1 MRADVRAHNGG
12 RTDAVA
18 AALAQYG
25 PVRAAVVGQY
35 GEASTDV
42 HELFDIAVERATR
55 DSWRFLGARSQAEA
69 RSYFASSMR
78 RAWGVAFVREMARH
92 RVSRLCYVG
101 TTRRAGARA
110 ARAQADG
117 RLAAW
122 AMRSH
127 SEFAAYAA
135 RAGGA
140 RGGPCGA
147 VAARWVSGSRACGA
161 WPACREG
168 LRPRMMACL
177 RSRVC
182 PREDVCVRA
191 SRPVRRV
198 SRPASGP
205 V

>member
-1 MRADVRAHNGG
+1 MKVPPAWCRRALLYFLLVIGCSVSVCRRRITYLNG
-12 RTDAVA
+12 R
-18 AALAQYG
+18 
-25 PVRAAVVGQY
+25 

-42 HELFDIAVERATR
+42 HELLDIAVERATR

-110 ARAQADG
+110 ARAQAAG
-117 RLAAW
+117 RLATW

-140 RGGPCGA
+140 RAAGP
-147 VAARWVSGSRACGA
+147 AARW
-161 WPACREG
+161 
-168 LRPRMMACL
+168 PR
-177 RSRVC
+177 
-182 PREDVCVRA
+182 
-191 SRPVRRV
+191 
-198 SRPASGP
+198 GG
-205 V
+205 

>member
-1 MRADVRAHNGG
+1 MAQRAARVHRDYERHARDLDLRADVRVHNGG

-18 AALAQYG
+18 AALGQY
-25 PVRAAVVGQY
+25 PQTRALVVGQY

-92 RVSRLCYVG
+92 RVSRFCFVG
-101 TTRRAGARA
+101 ATRRPGARA
-110 ARAQADG
+110 ARAQAAG
-117 RLAAW
+117 LLSAW

-140 RGGPCGA
+140 RAAGP
-147 VAARWVSGSRACGA
+147 AARW
-161 WPACREG
+161 
-168 LRPRMMACL
+168 
-177 RSRVC
+177 
-182 PREDVCVRA
+182 PRE
-191 SRPVRRV
+191 
-198 SRPASGP
+198 
-205 V
+205 

>member
-1 MRADVRAHNGG
+1 MAQRAARVHRDYERHARDLDLRADVRAHNGG
-12 RTDAVA
+12 RTGAVA

-110 ARAQADG
+110 ARAQAAR
-117 RLAAW
+117 RLATW

-127 SEFAAYAA
+127 A
-135 RAGGA
+135 
-140 RGGPCGA
+140 
-147 VAARWVSGSRACGA
+147 
-161 WPACREG
+161 
-168 LRPRMMACL
+168 
-177 RSRVC
+177 
-182 PREDVCVRA
+182 
-191 SRPVRRV
+191 RRV
-198 SRPASGP
+198 SAYALALGAVSLSEAADAACCRAGRGC
-205 V
+205 